1 MYNTRSLAD
10 EDRNLKNIQ
19 KGGLFDMTEE
29 KKQVTTD
36 IVIIGGGTA
45 GLTAAIYAV
54 RAGKQV
60 IVLEAKAYG
69 GQIVNTPDIENYPGL
84 AHVSGYDFAT
94 GLYQQAIDLGARFR
108 YERALGIREDNGG
121 KIVET
126 RKREYH
132 CKAVILAT
140 GAKNRT
146 LGIDREEELTG
157 KGVSYCATCD
167 GSFFKGQ
174 DVAVNGGGNTA
185 LEDALYLA
193 DICNRVYLIHRRDQF
208 RGDAADVEKL
218 KQKNNVEFVLNS
230 NVTGL
235 IGSDKLTAVE
245 VTDKISGE
253 KRELPVSGLFVAIGQ
268 VPDNKAFADEVDLA
282 PAGYI
287 EAGEDC
293 ATRTPGIFTAGD
305 CRTKTVRQLTTAA
318 ADGAVAAL
326 AACRYIGA

>member
-1 MYNTRSLAD
+1 
-10 EDRNLKNIQ
+10 
-19 KGGLFDMTEE
+19 MTEE

-108 YERALGIREDNGG
+108 YEIALGIREDNGG